1 MLKIKTFNLKRRLPT
16 CYLLSSKVILSLAI
30 VLSVYF
36 IAMDIKLFHSAKN
49 RGPFSAIKSTKNSS
63 KLSLEETKPK
73 KYSLF
78 WPLPVKK
85 IMMAEATHYIRSP
98 LAEFVEH
105 RLGFSY
111 LFPFIS
117 ANFISITHC
126 ILSLVTIKF
135 LMHDS
140 LFWRQIG
147 VGIFQFRNFLDSFDG
162 VIFRAHANK
171 TAYTSHYGSLGYY
184 VDAFSDVFG
193 GICLVGSIALHLLKN
208 RPPKKSLTRCFR
220 LADDLVESGSNIE
233 KSALTRS
240 TSSDDLYNNS
250 TINSNLRNKVPK
262 EGIHATKITIL
273 TSVALLGI
281 RIAVSAFFWDKS
293 VRVYQDLLDSPA
305 VSELHQRL
313 QVKILSSTFTI
324 LIMIMW
330 RIMCAL
336 SLQDMILTAIFLDK
350 TWEFVVKSQIGGWIV
365 LIILVILT
373 ELHIAEVRSIL

>member
-1 MLKIKTFNLKRRLPT
+1 MLKIKSFNLKRRLPT
-16 CYLLSSKVILSLAI
+16 CYLLSSKVLLSLAVI
-30 VLSVYF
+30 LSVYF
-36 IAMDIKLFHSAKN
+36 IVMDIKLFHHAKT
-49 RGPFSAIKSTKNSS
+49 RGPYSGIKPSKNLS
-63 KLSLEETKPK
+63 KFGLGDIKNK

-85 IMMAEATHYIRSP
+85 IMMAEATHFIRSP
-98 LAEFVEH
+98 IAEFVEH
-105 RLGFSY
+105 GLGFSN

-126 ILSLVTIKF
+126 ILSVVTIKF

-147 VGIFQFRNFLDSFDG
+147 VAVFQFRNFLDSFDG
-162 VIFRAHANK
+162 VIFRVHANK

-193 GICLVGSIALHLLKN
+193 GICLVGSIALYLLKN
-208 RPPKKSLTRCFR
+208 RPPKKSLTRCFW
-220 LADDLVESGSNIE
+220 LADDLVESGSTIE

-240 TSSDDLYNNS
+240 TSSDDLFNNLAV
-250 TINSNLRNKVPK
+250 NSNLRNKSPK

-293 VRVYQDLLDSPA
+293 VRAYQDLLDSPA
-305 VSELHQRL
+305 VSELHQ
-313 QVKILSSTFTI
+313 VIFSF
-324 LIMIMW
+324 LI
-330 RIMCAL
+330 
-336 SLQDMILTAIFLDK
+336 SK
-350 TWEFVVKSQIGGWIV
+350 
-365 LIILVILT
+365 LIILIQFF
-373 ELHIAEVRSIL
+373 SIFFIKETSSENTKLDFYIINNDNVANNECT